1 MWCQVRVIFHT
12 VLIPILQSGSGPN
25 EELFK
30 PLAHALEPAQCSWV
44 REWPSLPT
52 LGSYSP
58 CWTLPH
64 WVYGMTWQ
72 PSSRNPS
79 ILVSGELSSQEE
91 LDLELSVLGPGGKWL
106 FSTSG
111 MCLENCIFFFLE
123 ALFHCVFQTS
133 LELVTFLP
141 QPFKCWDFR
150 QFLHTSL
157 LNC

>member
-111 MCLENCIFFFLE
+111 MCLENCIFF
-123 ALFHCVFQTS
+123 LFFWRPCFTVYSKLAWNLWLSCLSLSNAGTSGNSSIPVF
-133 LELVTFLP
+133 
-141 QPFKCWDFR
+141 
-150 QFLHTSL
+150 
-157 LNC
+157 